1 MTSTSSAPNMVP
13 AIASTALPSTP
24 ASEWAEGMNDILGS
38 HVTRTPVTTP
48 GPAVPG
54 GFPAHLEPDPQ
65 PALSTEKDPV
75 NGQGQ
80 GQAQDGS
87 LLESA
92 QAYLP
97 TLATAKAYLPQGVA
111 AYLPSP
117 EPLTSEASLPPLPPS
132 SSTLA
137 ASSVS
142 ASASASS
149 ASTLPTTIDSHA
161 VAAPTTSSDSPYFPR
176 TAPRASPD
184 RGATDD
190 SVALSTMAHTGH
202 SYSSTSPFASL
213 SASTTSPSVSAT
225 PASGNANAASPAL
238 VQSPPV
244 LSPRGSTDLAL
255 AAQHQDPHPHPQS
268 SQSSPPPSFSLSS
281 SSLTQERDAAV
292 HAQAQSNENVHAVP
306 TSSLVGAHS
315 HPHAV
320 PNVAELISTPPGSL
334 PSLDS
339 GYAASTESE
348 SVATPSSLANLYA
361 GMAEPETPV
370 ATPVVPAGAQQPVYG
385 VPGQGLREGGVQAR
399 VGLAGAGMNPSPS
412 LHPVNAA
419 HSPAP
424 VDATAPAPVPAPAPA
439 LETQSSSVDGD
450 DEGDGNASGDTLDNE
465 GDVDGVDGADA
476 DAVEGSEGKD
486 VDTEKKGKKEGKKP
500 KLMQRLKEK
509 MHVGGGS
516 A

>member
-65 PALSTEKDPV
+65 PVLSKKDSV
-75 NGQGQ
+75 KEAGQGQ
-80 GQAQDGS
+80 GGGQDGS
-87 LLESA
+87 LIETA

-132 SSTLA
+132 NASLA
-137 ASSVS
+137 ASSSSVS
-142 ASASASS
+142 VPTSASASS
-149 ASTLPTTIDSHA
+149 TSTLPTTIDSH
-161 VAAPTTSSDSPYFPR
+161 PTTTTAPAPDVDSPYFPR
-176 TAPRASPD
+176 TAPSPD

-202 SYSSTSPFASL
+202 SYSSTSPSL
-213 SASTTSPSVSAT
+213 SAST
-225 PASGNANAASPAL
+225 ASPAL
-238 VQSPPV
+238 VQSPPA
-244 LSPRGSTDLAL
+244 LPPRESTDLAL
-255 AAQHQDPHPHPQS
+255 AAEHLPSHPSQS
-268 SQSSPPPSFSLSS
+268 QPSQAHSSPPPSFSLSS

-292 HAQAQSNENVHAVP
+292 HAQLAQGSNENVHTVP
-306 TSSLVGAHS
+306 TASLQGAHSHS

-320 PNVAELISTPPGSL
+320 PGAGAELSTPHVGAASSMVATPPGSL

-348 SVATPSSLANLYA
+348 SLATPPSLTPLNASAIDGAHTQAYGGL
-361 GMAEPETPV
+361 AEPETPV
-370 ATPVVPAGAQQPVYG
+370 PTPVVPAGAQVPVYG
-385 VPGQGLREGGVQAR
+385 VPGQAGEGVRAR
-399 VGLAGAGMNPSPS
+399 VGLAGAGMTPNPSLDPS
-412 LHPVNAA
+412 ELHPVNAHA
-419 HSPAP
+419 AEAP
-424 VDATAPAPVPAPAPA
+424 TPVPAMDR
-439 LETQSSSVDGD
+439 QSSSVDGD
-450 DEGDGNASGDTLDNE
+450 DEGDESPENDEADE
-465 GDVDGVDGADA
+465 G
-476 DAVEGSEGKD
+476 EGEGKD
-486 VDTEKKGKKEGKKP
+486 AEKKKSKKP

-516 A
+516 TA